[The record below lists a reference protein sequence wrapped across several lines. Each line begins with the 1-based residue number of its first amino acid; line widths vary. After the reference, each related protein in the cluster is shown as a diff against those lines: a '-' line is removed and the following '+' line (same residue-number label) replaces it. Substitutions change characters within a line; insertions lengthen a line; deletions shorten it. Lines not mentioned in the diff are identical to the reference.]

1 MNKNEFTQLLVEESF
16 RINEINQTI
25 EAKNLSDTR
34 KKLLDGLKTFGKSN
48 NTKLLVELEKQIL
61 QIDLTHHANSTAMK
75 GSLKTAINELDIIL
89 RHLKVIENPEAYK
102 AVDEAYRL
110 PKNRQN
116 GLPVDE
122 ARQAFKS
129 HFARLV
135 NLDKSRLND
144 EEKRIIDVRKA
155 NINVAKKLYIEKQQQ
170 VLGITQ
176 ANTRQRKQ

>member
-1 MNKNEFTQLLVEESF
+1 MTKNEITNFLLEESF
-16 RINEINQTI
+16 RIEETNQTP

-34 KKLLDGLKTFGKSN
+34 KKILNNLKELGK
-48 NTKLLVELEKQIL
+48 NTDAELIVETEKQIL
-61 QIDLTHHANSTAMK
+61 QFDLSHHANSAAMK
-75 GSLKTAINELDIIL
+75 NSLKNAVNELNVIL
-89 RHLKVIENPEAYK
+89 HHLKVIEDPEAYK
-102 AVDEAYRL
+102 AVDEAYSL

-170 VLGITQ
+170 VLDITQ
-176 ANTRQRKQ
+176 SNTRQRKQ

>member
-1 MNKNEFTQLLVEESF
+1 MTKNEFVNFLLEESF
-16 RINEINQTI
+16 RINEINQTP
-25 EAKNLSDTR
+25 EAKILSNTR
-34 KKLLDGLKTFGKSN
+34 KKILNSLKDLGKSDDA
-48 NTKLLVELEKQIL
+48 KLIVEAEKQIL
-61 QIDLTHHANSTAMK
+61 QIDLTHHANSAAMK
-75 GSLKTAINELDIIL
+75 SSIKTAVNELDVIL

-102 AVDEAYRL
+102 AVNEAYSL
-110 PKNRQN
+110 PKNRQT

-176 ANTRQRKQ
+176 LNTRQRKQ